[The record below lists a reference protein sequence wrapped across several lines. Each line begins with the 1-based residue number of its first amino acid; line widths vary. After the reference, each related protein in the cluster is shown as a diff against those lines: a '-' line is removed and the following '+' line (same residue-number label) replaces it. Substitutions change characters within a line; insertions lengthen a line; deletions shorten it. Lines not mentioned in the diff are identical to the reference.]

1 MNFNTVKYFLQ
12 QPRRVLIGMSSKG
25 MLKWMPDKL
34 YLRLVSKEF
43 LGYTLNLDEPRS
55 FSEKVNWLKLY
66 NRRPEYTQMVDKYAA
81 REYIAGKIGEEY
93 LIPLVGGPW
102 ENFGEIDFDALP
114 NEFVLKTTHD
124 CGGVVICRD
133 KSSFDIKAAEKKLC
147 EHLKKEYFWTGREW
161 AYKNVHPRII
171 AEKYMG
177 DENGVLDDYKFWCFN
192 GYPKLCHV
200 STERFSGE
208 GLKVTYFDRN
218 WVKQDFERAGAN
230 SDKPIE
236 KPENYELM
244 LEIAEKLADGNPFI
258 RVDLYNIKG
267 RIYSGELTM
276 YPGGALTRIEPRE
289 WDYKLGSW
297 IELPEKR

>member
-133 KSSFDIKAAEKKLC
+133 KSSFDIKAAEKKLV

-161 AYKNVHPRII
+161 
-171 AEKYMG
+171 
-177 DENGVLDDYKFWCFN
+177 
-192 GYPKLCHV
+192 
-200 STERFSGE
+200 
-208 GLKVTYFDRN
+208 GL
-218 WVKQDFERAGAN
+218 
-230 SDKPIE
+230 
-236 KPENYELM
+236 
-244 LEIAEKLADGNPFI
+244 
-258 RVDLYNIKG
+258 
-267 RIYSGELTM
+267 
-276 YPGGALTRIEPRE
+276 
-289 WDYKLGSW
+289 
-297 IELPEKR
+297 